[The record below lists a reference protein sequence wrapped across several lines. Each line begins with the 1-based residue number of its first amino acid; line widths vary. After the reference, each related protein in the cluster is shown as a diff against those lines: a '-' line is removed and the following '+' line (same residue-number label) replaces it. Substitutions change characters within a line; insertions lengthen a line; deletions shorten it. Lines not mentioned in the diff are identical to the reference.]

1 MLYVVTWGKERND
14 IFDFIDKT
22 LPGKLIE
29 DQKKLRIVSEA
40 DLQSCTYHHLREFF
54 EESDFTK
61 WHIQNQLSMG
71 ERKSAKKIPDIVIT
85 WMERKKPKN
94 NWAGILIE
102 LKEHKNFHPDVAEDE
117 IKKLVEMTD
126 AYECLGFLLYACR
139 DVKSGKKVKDT
150 DKIMKEIIL
159 KYKKKNLGARTIN
172 IKGTKTYDADM
183 EYFDEK
189 IEILS
194 KYRE

>member
-1 MLYVVTWGKERND
+1 MTWGAERND
-14 IFDFIDKT
+14 IFDFIDNE

-29 DQKKLRIVSEA
+29 DQKELRIVSEA

-54 EESDFTK
+54 EESQFTR
-61 WHIQNQLSMG
+61 WYIQNQLSMG
-71 ERKSAKKIPDIVIT
+71 ERKSAKKIPDIVIS
-85 WMERKKPKN
+85 WMERKKPKSN
-94 NWAGILIE
+94 SPGILIE

-117 IKKLVEMTD
+117 IQKLAEMMDT
-126 AYECLGFLLYACR
+126 YECYGFFLYACR
-139 DVKSGKKVKDT
+139 DIKSDKKVKQT

-172 IKGTKTYDADM
+172 IRGTKTYGADM

-194 KYRE
+194 KYRR